1 MDKLLGKVNEA
12 KMILEKINK
21 TEKSPDWSEKKGEK
35 TETTKIR
42 NEELPPLQTLK

>member
-21 TEKSPDWSEKKGEK
+21 TEKSPDWSKKKEKRQK
-35 TETTKIR
+35 
-42 NEELPPLQTLK
+42 LPK